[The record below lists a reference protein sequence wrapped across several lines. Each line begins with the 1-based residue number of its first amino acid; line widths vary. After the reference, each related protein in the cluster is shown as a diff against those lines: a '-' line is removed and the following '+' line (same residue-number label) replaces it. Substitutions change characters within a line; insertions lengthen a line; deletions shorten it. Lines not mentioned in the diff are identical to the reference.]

1 MPQAKFR
8 EDTDFMPAIHAATR
22 RGAPLATHALLLVI
36 GLFFFFF
43 IGWASQATLEEVTR
57 GEGKVIPSSQ
67 VQIVQNLEGGILS
80 EILVREGQIVD
91 KGQVLLRIENTQAGS
106 DYRETRAKHLRLS
119 ATVARLRAEI
129 NGTKVKFPADVMS
142 NAPNVAANELELF
155 EARKSGRKADLS
167 ILRQQETQRRQEL
180 IEVRGKLV
188 RLKRSHK
195 LIVEELN
202 ITQPLVDTGVVSRV
216 VFLRLERE
224 ANDIRGA
231 LEETRLI
238 IPRAQSA
245 LQEAKQRINEQTI
258 KFRTESLGEINERAA
273 ELAVIS
279 EAITA
284 RQDRVFRTNVR
295 SSVRGTIKQIMINTV
310 GGVIRP
316 GQDLVE
322 VVPLEDTLLIE
333 AQIRPADIAFLRPD
347 QEAMVKISA
356 YDFAIYGGLKAK
368 VEHISADTIID
379 ETKKNESF
387 YLVRLRTDKSYL
399 GRDDKQLPIIAG
411 MTASVDILT
420 GEKTVLDYLLK
431 PILRAQSRALRER

>member
-1 MPQAKFR
+1 MAKSNFR
-8 EDTDFMPAIHAATR
+8 EDIDFMPAIQAATR
-22 RGAPLATHALLLVI
+22 RGPSLATHTLLLVI
-36 GLFFFFF
+36 GLFFIMFLS
-43 IGWASQATLEEVTR
+43 WANWATLEEVTR

-80 EILVREGQIVD
+80 NILVREGQIVE

-106 DYRETRAKHLRLS
+106 DYREARAKHLRLLAS
-119 ATVARLRAEI
+119 VARLRAEI
-129 NGTKVKFPADVMS
+129 NGTKIKFHADVMS
-142 NAPNVAANELELF
+142 SAPNVAANERELF
-155 EARKSGRKADLS
+155 NARKSGREADIG
-167 ILRQQETQRRQEL
+167 ILRQQERQRRQEL

-188 RLKRSHK
+188 HLKRSFK
-195 LIVEELN
+195 LIDEELK
-202 ITQPLVDTGVVSRV
+202 ITEPLVTTGVVSRV

-224 ANDIRGA
+224 ANDIRGE
-231 LEETRLI
+231 LEENRLI
-238 IPRAQSA
+238 IPRVASA
-245 LQEAKQRINEQTI
+245 LKEAQQRIEEQAI
-258 KFRTESLGEINERAA
+258 KFRTESLGELNERAS

-284 RQDRVFRTNVR
+284 RKDKVFRTDVR

-333 AQIRPADIAFLRPD
+333 AQIRPADIAFLRPQ

-356 YDFAIYGGLKAK
+356 YDFAIYGGLKAR
-368 VEHISADTIID
+368 VEHISADTIVD
-379 ETKKNESF
+379 ENKKNESF

-399 GRDDKQLPIIAG
+399 GTDSKPLPIMAG

-431 PILRAQSRALRER
+431 PILRAKSRAMRER

>member
-1 MPQAKFR
+1 MAQTKFR
-8 EDTDFMPAIHAATR
+8 EDTDFMPAVHAATR

-57 GEGKVIPSSQ
+57 GDGKVIPSSQ

-80 EILVREGQIVD
+80 NILVREGQIVE

-106 DYRETRAKHLRLS
+106 DYRETRAKHLRLL

-129 NGTKVKFPADVMS
+129 NGSKIKFPAEVMS
-142 NAPNVAANELELF
+142 TAPNVAANELELF
-155 EARKSGRKADLS
+155 NARKSGREADLG
-167 ILRQQETQRRQEL
+167 ILRLQERQRRQEL

-195 LIVEELN
+195 LIGEELK
-202 ITQPLVDTGVVSRV
+202 ITEPLVRTGVVSRV

-224 ANDIRGA
+224 ANDIRGE

-238 IPRAQSA
+238 IPRAASA
-245 LQEAKQRINEQTI
+245 LKESQQRIKEQII

-284 RQDRVFRTNVR
+284 RKDRVFRTDVR

-333 AQIRPADIAFLRPD
+333 AQIRPADIAFLRPN

-368 VEHISADTIID
+368 VEHISADTIVD

-399 GRDDKQLPIIAG
+399 GLDSKPLPIIAG

-431 PILRAQSRALRER
+431 PILRAKSRAMRER